1 MSSVATSDGTRPFGT
16 FERSIAWRYLRAR
29 KEHGGVAMV
38 AIISFIGIALAVA
51 ALIITMSIMSGFRT
65 TLLDTLLGGKGEVY
79 AYVQDFDNETSDG
92 FAKRIRELDG
102 VKSVHGM
109 HEGFVLA
116 KSSTASMPSLVRLV
130 RPADLDLY
138 RFVKDKEDFVY
149 AAGDGAD
156 FREAGYGEGRNGGN
170 GIVLGQRLA
179 YNLRVVPG
187 STVQL
192 INDSGKT
199 NPFGTPIPTRKS
211 YTVVG
216 LFRTGNVELDEGT
229 IFMPLEQGELF
240 FGLKSGYTQ
249 LDIRL
254 DDPMQVQAA
263 RDEIDGE
270 FGGLFTLD
278 DWQKQRAGYLGA
290 LQFERT
296 MMRLIMLVLIII
308 TALNIITGV
317 VMLVKNKTRD
327 VAILR
332 TIGAS
337 RGTIMRVFVMVGAV
351 LGIAGA
357 IVGFLLGVTFVLNI
371 GAIESFINW
380 TLPGEQEIF
389 DAETY
394 GLDGLPAVLDWGE
407 VLFTTGWAVLM
418 SVLVTL
424 WPAWRAAQMDP
435 VEALRFE

>member
-1 MSSVATSDGTRPFGT
+1 MSASDKHTKPFGS
-16 FERSIAWRYLRAR
+16 FERSLAWRYLRAR

-79 AYVQDFDNETSDG
+79 AFVEEYDNTQSDE
-92 FAKRIRELDG
+92 FAERIRGLEG

-109 HEGFVLA
+109 HEGQVLA
-116 KSSTASMPSLVRLV
+116 SSGNKSTGALVRLV

-138 RFVKDKEDFVY
+138 RFVKDPEDRYLAAGTGEDFRAV
-149 AAGDGAD
+149 G
-156 FREAGYGEGRNGGN
+156 FGEGRNGGN
-170 GIVLGQRLA
+170 GIILGQYLA
-179 YNLRVVPG
+179 SSLGVGKG
-187 STVQL
+187 SKVTL
-192 INDSGKT
+192 TSNARKT
-199 NPFGTPIPTRKS
+199 NPLGAPIPTNKA
-211 YTVVG
+211 YTVIG
-216 LFRTGNVELDEGT
+216 IFRTGNVELDLGT

-240 FGLKSGYTQ
+240 FALNNGYTR

-254 DDPMQVQAA
+254 DDPMAVKAA
-263 RDEIDGE
+263 REAINE
-270 FGGLFTLD
+270 ELASSLLLD
-278 DWQKQRAGYLGA
+278 DWQEQRRSYLNA
-290 LQFERT
+290 LQIERT
-296 MMRLIMLVLIII
+296 MMRLIMLVLITI

-332 TIGAS
+332 TIGTS
-337 RGTIMRVFVMVGAV
+337 RGSVMRVFVMVGAV

-357 IVGFLLGVTFVLNI
+357 LVGFLIGVAFVLNI
-371 GAIESFINW
+371 GPIENFINW
-380 TLPGEQEIF
+380 ATPGDGEIF
-389 DAETY
+389 DAEVY

-407 VLFTTGWAVLM
+407 VLFTTGWAVAM
-418 SVLVTL
+418 SIVVTL

-435 VEALRFE
+435 VDALRFE

>member
-1 MSSVATSDGTRPFGT
+1 MSDAATNTKPFGT
-16 FERSIAWRYLRAR
+16 FERSLAWRYLRAR

-38 AIISFIGIALAVA
+38 AIISFIGIALAVT
-51 ALIITMSIMSGFRT
+51 ALIVTMSIMSGFRG

-79 AYVQDFDNETSDG
+79 AQVERYTNEESDEL
-92 FAKRIRELDG
+92 ADQIRLIDG
-102 VKSVHGM
+102 IKSVHGM
-109 HEGFVLA
+109 HEDQVLIQSGENTRGA
-116 KSSTASMPSLVRLV
+116 IVRLV
-130 RPADLDLY
+130 RPEDLDLY
-138 RFVKDKEDFVY
+138 RFLKDQDSRNY
-149 AAGDGAD
+149 LAAGSADD
-156 FREAGYGEGRNGGN
+156 FRAAGFGEGRKGGDR
-170 GIVLGQRLA
+170 IIIGQFLA
-179 YNLRVVPG
+179 AKIGAFPG
-187 STVQL
+187 SKVKL
-192 INDSGKT
+192 T
-199 NPFGTPIPTRKS
+199 NSKQNPTPFGPGPPKS
-211 YTVVG
+211 KEYTVAG
-216 LFRTGNVELDEGT
+216 IFRTANVELDIGY

-240 FGLKSGYTQ
+240 FALNNGYTQ

-254 DDPMQVQAA
+254 DDPMAVAEA
-263 RDEIDGE
+263 RQSIVDKLGSISSMS
-270 FGGLFTLD
+270 
-278 DWQKQRAGYLGA
+278 DWQEERQGYLNA
-290 LQFERT
+290 LAIERA
-296 MMRLIMLVLIII
+296 MMRLIMLVLITI

-337 RGTIMRVFVMVGAV
+337 RGSVMRVFVMVGAV

-357 IVGFLLGVTFVLNI
+357 LVGFLLGVLIVQNI
-371 GAIESFINW
+371 GAVEAFLNAVI
-380 TLPGEQEIF
+380 PGDGEIF

-407 VLFTTGWAVLM
+407 VLFTTGWAVAM

>member
-1 MSSVATSDGTRPFGT
+1 MSEAATNTKPFGT
-16 FERSIAWRYLRAR
+16 FERSLAWRYLRAR

-38 AIISFIGIALAVA
+38 AIISFIGIALAVT
-51 ALIITMSIMSGFRT
+51 ALIVTMSIMSGFRG

-79 AYVQDFDNETSDG
+79 AQVERYTNEESDA
-92 FAKRIRELDG
+92 FADQIRLIDG

-109 HEGFVLA
+109 HEGQVLI
-116 KSSTASMPSLVRLV
+116 KSGENTRGAIVRLV
-130 RPADLDLY
+130 TPADLDLY
-138 RFVKDKEDFVY
+138 RFLKDDDTRNYLAAGSAEDFR
-149 AAGDGAD
+149 AAGFGA
-156 FREAGYGEGRNGGN
+156 GRNGGDR
-170 GIVLGQRLA
+170 IVLGQFLA
-179 YNLRVVPG
+179 AKIGAFPG
-187 STVQL
+187 SRVTL
-192 INDSGKT
+192 IGETGKV
-199 NPFGTPIPTRKS
+199 NPFGAPIPTKKD
-211 YTVVG
+211 YTVAG
-216 LFRTGNVELDEGT
+216 IFRTANVELDLGY

-240 FGLKSGYTQ
+240 FALKSGYTQ

-254 DDPMQVQAA
+254 DDPMAVKEA
-263 RDEIDGE
+263 RQSIVD
-270 FGGLFTLD
+270 TLGSMFPLS
-278 DWQKQRAGYLGA
+278 DWQEERQGYLNA
-290 LQFERT
+290 LAIERA
-296 MMRLIMLVLIII
+296 MMRLIMLVLITI

-337 RGTIMRVFVMVGAV
+337 RGSVMRVFVMVGAV

-357 IVGFLLGVTFVLNI
+357 LVGFLLGVLIVQNI
-371 GAIESFINW
+371 GAVEAFLNMVI
-380 TLPGEQEIF
+380 PGDGEIF

-394 GLDGLPAVLDWGE
+394 GLDGLPAILDWGE
-407 VLFTTGWAVLM
+407 VLFTTGWAVAM

>member
-1 MSSVATSDGTRPFGT
+1 MSDIAASTKPFGS
-16 FERSIAWRYLRAR
+16 FERSLAWRYLRAR

-38 AIISFIGIALAVA
+38 AIISFIGIALAVT
-51 ALIITMSIMSGFRT
+51 ALIVTMSIMTGFRG

-79 AYVQDFDNETSDG
+79 AQVQSYSNEESDA
-92 FAKRIRELDG
+92 FADQIRAIDG

-109 HEGFVLA
+109 HEDQVLIQ
-116 KSSTASMPSLVRLV
+116 SGETTRGGIVRLV
-130 RPADLDLY
+130 RPEDLDLY
-138 RFVKDKEDFVY
+138 RFLVDDQPGNYLAGGSAEDFRR
-149 AAGDGAD
+149 AG
-156 FREAGYGEGRNGGN
+156 FGEGRNGGDR
-170 GIVLGQRLA
+170 IVLGQYLAAKLGAYPGTKVRLTSA
-179 YNLRVVPG
+179 KLKVTPF
-187 STVQL
+187 
-192 INDSGKT
+192 SG
-199 NPFGTPIPTRKS
+199 GIPTSKE
-211 YTVVG
+211 YVVAG
-216 LFRTGNVELDEGT
+216 IFRTANVELDLAY

-240 FGLKSGYTQ
+240 FGLNNGYTQ

-254 DDPMQVQAA
+254 DDPMTVKEA
-263 RDEIDGE
+263 RAKIQQQFDGA
-270 FGGLFTLD
+270 FLMS
-278 DWQKQRAGYLGA
+278 DWQEERQGYLNA
-290 LQFERT
+290 LAIERA
-296 MMRLIMLVLIII
+296 MMRLIMLVLITI

-337 RGTIMRVFVMVGAV
+337 RGSVMRVFIMVGAV

-357 IVGFLLGVTFVLNI
+357 LVGFLLGVLIVQNI
-371 GAIESFINW
+371 GAVEAFLNFVI
-380 TLPGEQEIF
+380 PGEAEIF

-394 GLDGLPAVLDWGE
+394 GLDGLPAILDWGE
-407 VLFTTGWAVLM
+407 VLFTTGWAVAM